1 MKDER
6 GYGGGENEPEREAAA
21 EKGAAATEN
30 SKKGQKK
37 N

>member
-1 MKDER
+1 MRRDTTEGRRNQRER
-6 GYGGGENEPEREAAA
+6 
-21 EKGAAATEN
+21 EKGAAASEN